1 VRQINIKNDTAAELL
16 DDVLKVTGQ
25 GKTEAVITA
34 LELYLKSLEASKRAE
49 AAIALVNQRLHPAI
63 DPEYLGRA
71 PSKAEQEELLGM

>member
-1 VRQINIKNDTAAELL
+1 MRQINIKNDTAAELL

-49 AAIALVNQRLHPAI
+49 AAIALVNQRLHPVI
-63 DPEYLGRA
+63 DPEYLGGA